1 MDLANCLWSM
11 FRPSSNI
18 ATNNPF
24 VSLNSLDFDTIYVY
38 TDGILFIEEYL
49 IMVLENNNY
58 VTLSKESAIAD
69 LLNAVE
75 ALGSFPTPPDHLV
88 LLEQIV
94 RPESLGEITDDM
106 KDSYQRRTRATR
118 HALGSGIIMQCKGS
132 QCYYSNEC
140 ELKQSG
146 VPDSVL
152 MQSPCILEIGLAQ
165 QIFNSLALDLF
176 KENEEIAISGVE
188 ALNIMEVIR
197 KKILAARLDKCIK
210 LKGEMY
216 EEIVGFA
223 DGMPITQHVI
233 NPAIAMQENIS
244 RSIEKNVQQLAL
256 DRNTR
261 IKHGIMSS
269 SVESLK
275 RLQESAQRTEVVTSP
290 PMIAMKKEEG

>member
-1 MDLANCLWSM
+1 
-11 FRPSSNI
+11 
-18 ATNNPF
+18 
-24 VSLNSLDFDTIYVY
+24 
-38 TDGILFIEEYL
+38 
-49 IMVLENNNY
+49 MVLETQNY
-58 VTLSKESAIAD
+58 VTLSKESALAD

-75 ALGSFPTPPDHLV
+75 ALGVFPTPPDHLI

-94 RPESLGEITDDM
+94 RPGKMDDITDEM
-106 KDSYQRRTRATR
+106 KESYERKTRATR

-140 ELKQSG
+140 ELKLSG
-146 VPDSVL
+146 IPDDVL
-152 MQSPCILEIGLAQ
+152 TDSPCILEIGLAQ

-216 EEIVGFA
+216 EEVVGFA
-223 DGMPITQHVI
+223 DGRAISQTVM
-233 NPAIAMQENIS
+233 NPAIDLQEKISKSIERNIS
-244 RSIEKNVQQLAL
+244 QLAL

-275 RLQESAQRTEVVTSP
+275 RLQESAQRKEVDTPKPSLV
-290 PMIAMKKEEG
+290 AAVVEEA